1 VQGLR
6 HALARAT
13 TRRVAAHTIRC
24 SSFVSRRSAIAAHRI
39 QRSPLVLENE
49 QNDLARAARIDVP
62 DAQALSLSAR
72 GHTFAVRR
80 FDRADGSRR
89 TFASAMTLPG
99 ASESEGFS
107 YLDIAGLIE
116 AQGSSAHINKDLEQ
130 LFRRV
135 LFNVLVSS
143 DIEAMRDVIDT
154 GT

>member
-1 VQGLR
+1 
-6 HALARAT
+6 
-13 TRRVAAHTIRC
+13 
-24 SSFVSRRSAIAAHRI
+24 
-39 QRSPLVLENE
+39 
-49 QNDLARAARIDVP
+49 
-62 DAQALSLSAR
+62 
-72 GHTFAVRR
+72 
-80 FDRADGSRR
+80 
-89 TFASAMTLPG
+89 MTLPG